1 MTEFVYTLTNS
12 WFPGLTKLGTTT
24 DIDNRFRQ
32 LNSVLPGKSVLV
44 WSQEVDNGLETES
57 AVRKILSKFAIDN
70 SNDWFACPVNVV
82 ISQFKIYLEKIDK
95 EEPQTVLDGLPVGN
109 TIEVKSL
116 ADLGEYCRRW
126 RKYTGFTLKDFA
138 GFCGVGV
145 RFVSELERGK
155 STCQFDL
162 CLKVA
167 NTLGIDLFAVKRD

>member
-1 MTEFVYTLTNS
+1 MAEFVYTLTNS

-24 DIDNRFRQ
+24 DIDRRLSQ
-32 LNSVLPGKSVLV
+32 LSSVLPGKSVLV
-44 WSQEVDNGLETES
+44 WYQEVDNGLETES

-70 SNDWFACPVNVV
+70 SRDWFACPVNVV
-82 ISQFKIYLEKIDK
+82 IDQFLIYLENETSQSI
-95 EEPQTVLDGLPVGN
+95 LDGLPVGN

-126 RKYTGFTLKDFA
+126 RKYAGFTLKEFA
-138 GFCGVGV
+138 GFCNVGV

-162 CLKVA
+162 CIKVA
-167 NTLGIDLFAVKRD
+167 QTLGIDLFAVKRD